1 MSSIAPDVATPIVDY
16 PDCDGIPMSD
26 NTKQFEWITTIQG
39 GLAALF
45 RDDPNVFVAGDL
57 LWYPVEGDNKTRA
70 GPDVFVAFGRPKG
83 DRGSYMQWKEDG
95 VAPQVVIEVLSPG
108 NRKGD
113 LHRRFLFFERFGVEE
128 YYLYD
133 PDDVVL
139 TGWLRDG
146 DVLAEI
152 AEMNGW
158 TSPRLGVRFELA
170 DDDLAIVRPDG
181 RKFATYLELEQSEH
195 DLAAER
201 AEFIEEREKL
211 AEENQELAQQR
222 DKLLEQQQK
231 LEREKRESQQRAEKL
246 AAQLRALGV
255 TPVE

>member
-16 PDCDGIPMSD
+16 PDSDGIPMSD
-26 NTKQFEWITTIQG
+26 NTKQFRWIMTIQG
-39 GLAALF
+39 GLDALF

-57 LWYPVEGDNKTRA
+57 LWYPIEGDNKTRA

-83 DRGSYMQWKEDG
+83 DRGSYRQWEEGG

-113 LHRRFLFFERFGVEE
+113 LRRRFEFFERFGVEE

-133 PDDVVL
+133 PDNVVL

-146 DVLAEI
+146 DELKEI

-158 TSPRLGVRFELA
+158 TSPRLGVRFELS
-170 DDDLAIVRPDG
+170 DEDLAIVRPDG
-181 RKFATYLELEQSEH
+181 ERFATYVELEQSKHE
-195 DLAAER
+195 LAAER
-201 AEFIEEREKL
+201 AEFIE
-211 AEENQELAQQR
+211 QR
-222 DKLLEQQQK
+222 DKLLELQEK
-231 LEREKRESQQRAEKL
+231 LEQEKIESQKRAEKL
-246 AAQLRALGV
+246 AAQLRALGI
-255 TPVE
+255 TPDE

>member
-158 TSPRLGVRFELA
+158 TSPRLGVRF
-170 DDDLAIVRPDG
+170 
-181 RKFATYLELEQSEH
+181 
-195 DLAAER
+195 
-201 AEFIEEREKL
+201 
-211 AEENQELAQQR
+211 
-222 DKLLEQQQK
+222 
-231 LEREKRESQQRAEKL
+231 
-246 AAQLRALGV
+246 
-255 TPVE
+255 